1 MKSKINISNIF
12 FIFISEGFCF
22 QRFLKRQCS
31 PSIKNWLYLFYF
43 SKTILILEIWW
54 ISVEVAFTRET
65 DCFLISSTSLFSANK
80 KKKTPPPPLTPLYM
94 PRGDVEVDDCSW
106 DWGKNPRPS
115 SNSHSILPEL
125 TGHLYCLTQ
134 NKKYGTQRINFNFKT
149 KRVRDYQ

>member
-80 KKKTPPPPLTPLYM
+80 KKKTPPPF
-94 PRGDVEVDDCSW
+94 D
-106 DWGKNPRPS
+106 S
-115 SNSHSILPEL
+115 SLHAQGWRRSGWLFLRLGQKPE
-125 TGHLYCLTQ
+125 TEFQFT
-134 NKKYGTQRINFNFKT
+134 FNFTWIDWTSLLFDPK
-149 KRVRDYQ
+149 